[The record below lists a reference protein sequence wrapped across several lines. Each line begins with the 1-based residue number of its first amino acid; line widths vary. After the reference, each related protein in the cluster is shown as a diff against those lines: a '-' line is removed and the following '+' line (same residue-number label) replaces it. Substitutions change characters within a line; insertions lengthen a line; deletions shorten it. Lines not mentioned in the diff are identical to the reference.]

1 MFCFLL
7 PSFAHPPCFSHVK
20 QTKSQLYVD
29 MHYSDTGGT
38 LLFSLTNRWK
48 ALPKNISATFKWSN
62 KKSITGSPYW
72 IFYVYHLP
80 VVWMNSPALRN
91 LIEIPKGVLP
101 GQASHYMVSYNIIHD
116 QWELWHLAVSKG
128 KIFKKEVFSKL
139 TVRQR
144 SFKMASKTLE
154 I

>member
-1 MFCFLL
+1 
-7 PSFAHPPCFSHVK
+7 
-20 QTKSQLYVD
+20 
-29 MHYSDTGGT
+29 
-38 LLFSLTNRWK
+38 
-48 ALPKNISATFKWSN
+48 
-62 KKSITGSPYW
+62 
-72 IFYVYHLP
+72 
-80 VVWMNSPALRN
+80 MNSPALRN

-116 QWELWHLAVSKG
+116 QWEHRRLAVSKG
-128 KIFKKEVFSKL
+128 KLFKKEVFSKL